1 MVVVVAGGL
10 VEQGT
15 DSGEIV
21 GGVGGCEVVQR
32 ALCGQIVGRAGREC
46 GVVDGC
52 GGAGC

>member
-1 MVVVVAGGL
+1 M

-21 GGVGGCEVVQR
+21 CGVGGCEVVQR

-46 GVVDGC
+46 GVVGGC
-52 GGAGC
+52 SGAGC